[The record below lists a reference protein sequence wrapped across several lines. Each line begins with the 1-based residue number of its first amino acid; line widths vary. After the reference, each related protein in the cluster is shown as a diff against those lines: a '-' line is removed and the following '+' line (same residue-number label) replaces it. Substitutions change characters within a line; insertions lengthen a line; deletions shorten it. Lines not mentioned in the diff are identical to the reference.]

1 MISSDVPTITK
12 ANWPTLN
19 ASGWRFECDLDI
31 NDNNAVI
38 KLRNLQI
45 RCGKNNVAP
54 GHSFPEDKTEPQP
67 KSDILGIYIKD
78 IDDIASTMIAALDD
92 EDKLAAWLSN

>member
-1 MISSDVPTITK
+1 MIPSSAPTITK

-19 ASGWRFECDLDI
+19 ADGWRFECDLDI
-31 NDNNAVI
+31 NDDDAVN

-45 RCGKNNVAP
+45 RCGRDNVAP
-54 GHSFPEDKTEPQP
+54 GHSFPEDRTEPHP
-67 KSDILGIYIKD
+67 RSDTLGIYIRD
-78 IDDIASTMIAALDD
+78 VDDIASTMLAALED